1 MGTNKLKIIADENI
15 PGLEPMFG
23 ADVDL
28 VKVAGRTL
36 SAECLRGADV
46 LLVRSV
52 TQVNDALLTQANQL
66 KMVGSATI
74 GTDHINQACLDKR
87 GIPFFSAPGCNANA
101 VAEYVLSVLFS
112 LREEEALFNHLTVGI
127 VGVGNVGGRLKQ
139 RLTALGIKVL
149 LNDPPRQAKG
159 EQGFVSLQELLL
171 SADIICCHTPLI
183 MDGDFPTYHLIAQEQ
198 LAICK
203 SGALIINAGRG
214 PVIDNQALLVA
225 LEERPDLQVVL
236 DVWEHEPR
244 LDKSL
249 VDRVSIGTPHI
260 AGYSLEGKL
269 RGTHMLRS
277 RFAEIFGGA
286 PPADFSSYLP
296 QAAIHH
302 VHVSDEVAVKA
313 LIRLV
318 YDPYCDDRALR
329 ASAGYLDQAVRF
341 DRLRK
346 HYPIRREF
354 EALVVKGLADSQLAN
369 TLKKLGFTLE
379 LA

>member
-1 MGTNKLKIIADENI
+1 LGTNKLKIIADENI

-23 ADVDL
+23 AGVDL
-28 VKVAGRTL
+28 VKVSGRTL
-36 SAECLRGADV
+36 SAEYLKGADV

-52 TQVNDALLTQANQL
+52 TQVNDALLAQANQL
-66 KMVGSATI
+66 KMVGTATI
-74 GTDHINQACLDKR
+74 GTDHIDQASLVKR

-101 VAEYVLSVLFS
+101 VAEYVLSVVFN
-112 LREEEALFNHLTVGI
+112 LREEEALYNHLTVGI
-127 VGVGNVGGRLKQ
+127 VGVGNVGGRLQQ

-159 EQGFVSLQELLL
+159 EQGFVSLQELL
-171 SADIICCHTPLI
+171 SRADIICCHTPLI
-183 MDGDFPTYHLIAQEQ
+183 TDGDFPTYHLIAHEQ
-198 LAICK
+198 LAACK
-203 SGALIINAGRG
+203 ADALIINAGRG
-214 PVIDNQALLVA
+214 SVIDNQALLIA
-225 LEERPDLQVVL
+225 LDERPDLQVVL

-244 LDKSL
+244 LDESL
-249 VDRVSIGTPHI
+249 VNRVSIATPHI

-277 RFAEIFGGA
+277 RFSEIFGEE

-296 QAAIHH
+296 KAAIHH
-302 VHVSDEVAVKA
+302 VHVSDEVTAKA

-329 ASAGYLDQAVRF
+329 ASIGYQDQATRF

-346 HYPIRREF
+346 HYPVRREF
-354 EALVVKGLADSQLAN
+354 ESLVIKGLAESQLSN
-369 TLKKLGFTLE
+369 TLKNLGFTLE